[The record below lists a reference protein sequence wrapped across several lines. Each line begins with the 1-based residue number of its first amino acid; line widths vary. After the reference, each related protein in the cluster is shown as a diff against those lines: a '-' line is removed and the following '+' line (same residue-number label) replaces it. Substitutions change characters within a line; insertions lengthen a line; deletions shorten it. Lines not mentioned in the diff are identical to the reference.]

1 MVNGTNFMFFKKTE
15 AIVGKTEHW
24 TKYKYLP
31 DSGVFLDFHV
41 RVKEEVIFGVIS
53 CTQHG

>member
-1 MVNGTNFMFFKKTE
+1 MFFKKTLLLS
-15 AIVGKTEHW
+15 VKLNTERS
-24 TKYKYLP
+24 KKYLL
-31 DSGVFLDFHV
+31 DSGVFLDFHE